1 MPSEP
6 WRAFLQ
12 LLCYCFCCLAI
23 MMGKLYI
30 RYLTP
35 CQHKDQQAVL
45 SMWDLWARTWQEACP
60 TPPLEGLSGSCSVPE
75 CNLGSTSLTRLWKMS
90 VARHS
95 VKVSV
100 EKLSGHR
107 LSMVFFV
114 GAALT
119 D

>member
-75 CNLGSTSLTRLWKMS
+75 CNLQHISNSAVENVRCKALRESVCRKIVWPPSLHGFFLS
-90 VARHS
+90 V
-95 VKVSV
+95 
-100 EKLSGHR
+100 LP
-107 LSMVFFV
+107 
-114 GAALT
+114 
-119 D
+119 